1 MRNYLI
7 FITLFFSMTMFS
19 QECYSIKE
27 VDNYAEIEGVDSNR
41 FKLGVKQISE
51 EIISDKYEICE
62 NGTPISVIIESIEAP
77 TNSVSLGPFSKV
89 RKKTIVKVKLL
100 VNGIE
105 YDGIGESNTDVK
117 TTFIELQDENLPFEK
132 SSFSNALKKS
142 LIDVISKL

>member
-1 MRNYLI
+1 MRNYLL
-7 FITLFFSMTMFS
+7 FITLFISMTIFG
-19 QECYSIKE
+19 QECYSVRD

-51 EIISDKYEICE
+51 EIISDKYDICDT
-62 NGTPISVIIESIEAP
+62 GTSIDIIIVSIEAP
-77 TNSVSLGPFSKV
+77 TNSISLGPFSKV

-100 VNGIE
+100 IKGVE

>member
-1 MRNYLI
+1 
-7 FITLFFSMTMFS
+7 MFS

-142 LIDVISKL
+142 LLDVISKL

>member
-7 FITLFFSMTMFS
+7 FITLFFTMTMYS

-41 FKLGVKQISE
+41 FKLGVRQISE
-51 EIISDKYEICE
+51 EILSDKYEICE
-62 NGTPISVIIESIEAP
+62 NGTPISVIVESIEAP

-100 VNGIE
+100 INGVE

-142 LIDVISKL
+142 LLDVISKL

>member
-142 LIDVISKL
+142 LLDVISKL

>member
-7 FITLFFSMTMFS
+7 FITLFFTMTMYS
-19 QECYSIKE
+19 QECYSIKK

-41 FKLGVKQISE
+41 FKLGVRQISE
-51 EIISDKYEICE
+51 EILSDKYEICE
-62 NGTPISVIIESIEAP
+62 NGTPINVIVESIEAP

-100 VNGIE
+100 VNGVE
-105 YDGIGESNTDVK
+105 YDGVGESNTDVK

-142 LIDVISKL
+142 LLDAISKL

>member
-77 TNSVSLGPFSKV
+77 TNSVSIGPFSKV

-142 LIDVISKL
+142 LLDVISKL

>member
-41 FKLGVKQISE
+41 LKLGVKQISE

-142 LIDVISKL
+142 LLDVISKL